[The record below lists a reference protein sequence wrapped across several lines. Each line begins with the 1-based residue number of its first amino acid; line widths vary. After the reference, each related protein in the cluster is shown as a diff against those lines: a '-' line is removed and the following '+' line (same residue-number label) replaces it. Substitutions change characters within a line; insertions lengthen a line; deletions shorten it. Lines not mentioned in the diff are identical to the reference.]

1 MRFVNFWA
9 TANDLS
15 ALPSPLLDRFIIIQI
30 PSPNIEHADDI
41 IDSVVRD
48 HLAQIGSETAQDLPI
63 LVRQKLA
70 TLLTSKT
77 GSIRKMQQA
86 YADWLRAQALQRA
99 LPDLDLKFSTREDVF
114 YLPHQSNRVH

>member
-1 MRFVNFWA
+1 
-9 TANDLS
+9 
-15 ALPSPLLDRFIIIQI
+15 
-30 PSPNIEHADDI
+30 
-41 IDSVVRD
+41 
-48 HLAQIGSETAQDLPI
+48 
-63 LVRQKLA
+63 VRQKLA

-99 LPDLDLKFSTREDVF
+99 LPNLDLKFSTPEDVF